1 MENSL
6 FSQLKRLIDEDQ
18 NQVINLIVEGLWLF
32 NAEKSVSKFRGWS

>member
-6 FSQLKRLIDEDQ
+6 FSQFKRLIDEDQ

-32 NAEKSVSKFRGWS
+32 NAEQSVSKFRE